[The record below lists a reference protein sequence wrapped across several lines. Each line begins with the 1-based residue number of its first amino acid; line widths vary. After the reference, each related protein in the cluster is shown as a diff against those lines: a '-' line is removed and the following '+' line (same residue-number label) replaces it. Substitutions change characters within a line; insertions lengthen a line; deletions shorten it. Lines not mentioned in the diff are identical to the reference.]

1 MIATIILAAG
11 EARRMGQPKQLM
23 QIQGQSLVKRAVST
37 AQSVSDE
44 VVVVTGAYQEL
55 VRKEV
60 ASLGVTTVHNSEWSS
75 GMGSSI
81 RTGIQKV
88 MSFSSVPSG
97 VIIMLC
103 DQPLVN
109 QQLLQQLIKVHQETS
124 KPLVAS
130 TYGDVLGV
138 PALFAESLFPELLK
152 LQGKIGAQKIIALY
166 AAEAASVDFP
176 EGADDVDTP
185 EDFARIKEGFA
196 NL

>member
-23 QIQGQSLVKRAVST
+23 QIQGQSLVQRAGRT
-37 AQSVSDE
+37 AESVSE
-44 VVVVTGAYQEL
+44 QVVVVTGAYHEL

-60 ASLGVTTVHNSEWSS
+60 APLGVTIVHNSEWSS

-88 MSFSSVPSG
+88 MTLSLIPNA

-109 QQLLQQLIKVHQETS
+109 DQLLKQLIKVHKETN

-130 TYGDVLGV
+130 TYRNVLGV

-152 LQGKIGAQKIIALY
+152 LQGKVGAQKVIARY
-166 AAEAASVDFP
+166 ASQAASVDFP

-185 EDFARIKEGFA
+185 EDFARMKNRFT